1 MVRMTYP
8 NLEEVSDYL
17 KLLGVDNT
25 IDTSANR
32 IIFPKST
39 SVIQEILGKPL
50 RIGLPDKHMLP
61 DKEEFVKDV
70 TFTWDLIKLLGNHY
84 LVTCP
89 KYDIWE
95 IHYDSSRNSGLS

>member
-1 MVRMTYP
+1 MTYP
-8 NLEEVSDYL
+8 NLEEISDYL

-32 IIFPKST
+32 ITFPKYT

-50 RIGLPDKHMLP
+50 RIGLPDKRMLP

-84 LVTCP
+84 LVICP

-95 IHYDSSRNSGLS
+95 IHYDGRRNSRLS

>member
-1 MVRMTYP
+1 MTYP

-32 IIFPKST
+32 ITFPNST

-50 RIGLPDKHMLP
+50 RIGLPDKQSYA
-61 DKEEFVKDV
+61 DDTEFLEDV

-95 IHYDSSRNSGLS
+95 IHYDSRRDSRLP

>member
-1 MVRMTYP
+1 MTYP
-8 NLEEVSDYL
+8 NLEEISDYL

-25 IDTSANR
+25 IDTSVNR
-32 IIFPKST
+32 ITFPKST

-89 KYDIWE
+89 KYDVWE
-95 IHYDSSRNSGLS
+95 IHYDSRRNSGLS

>member
-1 MVRMTYP
+1 MTYP
-8 NLEEVSDYL
+8 NLEEISDYL

-32 IIFPKST
+32 ITFPNST

-50 RIGLPDKHMLP
+50 RIGLPDKHMLL
-61 DKEEFVKDV
+61 DKDEFVKDV
-70 TFTWDLIKLLGNHY
+70 TFTWGLIKLLGNHY

>member
-8 NLEEVSDYL
+8 NLEEISDYL
-17 KLLGVDNT
+17 KLLGVDNQ

-32 IIFPKST
+32 ITFPEST

-50 RIGLPDKHMLP
+50 RIGLPDKHVLP
-61 DKEEFVKDV
+61 DKEDFVKDV
-70 TFTWDLIKLLGNHY
+70 TFAWDLIKLLGKHY
-84 LVTCP
+84 LITCP

-95 IHYDSSRNSGLS
+95 IHYDSRGNS

>member
-1 MVRMTYP
+1 MTYP
-8 NLEEVSDYL
+8 NLEEISDYL
-17 KLLGVDNT
+17 KLLGVDNQ

-32 IIFPKST
+32 ITFPEST

-50 RIGLPDKHMLP
+50 RIGLPDKHTLP
-61 DKEEFVKDV
+61 DRKEFTRDV
-70 TFTWDLIKLLGNHY
+70 AFTWNLITLLGNHY

-95 IHYDSSRNSGLS
+95 IHYDSRRNSRLS